1 MRSASVT
8 RRTLAALI
16 LITLGATFLIA
27 AALLHLSDYPK
38 DLSAVGASNLRPGL
52 KGAVRSLYFLVA
64 VDWIAIASI
73 LLIIA
78 FSETNLRSKTLSLG
92 GIAVLANTAVM
103 LANMGWFIG
112 TGIMLASAL
121 MILGG
126 GRIGYSL
133 RPSAKPVNVSDESE
147 RPTAPKNR
155 R

>member
-1 MRSASVT
+1 MT
-8 RRTLAALI
+8 RRTSVALT

-64 VDWIAIASI
+64 VDWIVIAIFFLFS
-73 LLIIA
+73 A
-78 FSETNLRSKTLSLG
+78 FSETQLRSKILFLG
-92 GIAVLANTAVM
+92 GMALLANMTVM
-103 LANMGWFIG
+103 FANMGWFIG
-112 TGIMLASAL
+112 TGVMLASAL

-126 GRIGYSL
+126 GWISDFP
-133 RPSAKPVNVSDESE
+133 RPPAKRVNVSNERE
-147 RPTAPKNR
+147 RPTAQKDR